1 MATKNL
7 FGLMLDSLVYDGST
21 CPSDFIRSFQ
31 IQALYQDW
39 DGASQL
45 THIPLFLKGKAK
57 RVYDALTIKTTI
69 KHVTDELLAKY
80 AQSQDQLLYQF
91 YERKRHDDES
101 ISKYALALQ
110 DLLQLAV
117 PSLEQTTL
125 LAVYTNWQSL
135 TLEQTTLLRA
145 QLCLSLPDH
154 LKALIQ
160 FSPSMSWDDL
170 LACLDKAFPHVIAHG
185 DRSTSRW
192 DSHQSQPLIK
202 QEPVD
207 THFAD
212 AKTSRG
218 SARFAGN
225 CHYCGKPGHKLQ
237 DRQTV
242 ESDKRLQ
249 SIATAF
255 PAGCLFIK
263 LF

>member
-21 CPSDFIRSFQ
+21 SPSDFIRSFQ

-69 KHVTDELLAKY
+69 KHVTDELLAKC

-117 PSLEQTTL
+117 PSLG
-125 LAVYTNWQSL
+125 

-154 LKALIQ
+154 LQALIQ

-185 DRSTSRW
+185 D
-192 DSHQSQPLIK
+192 
-202 QEPVD
+202 
-207 THFAD
+207 
-212 AKTSRG
+212 
-218 SARFAGN
+218 
-225 CHYCGKPGHKLQ
+225 
-237 DRQTV
+237 
-242 ESDKRLQ
+242 
-249 SIATAF
+249 
-255 PAGCLFIK
+255 
-263 LF
+263 